1 MDRSW
6 PGALTRAAVPVL
18 GAVGVTALLALLRA
32 APPVEPDALGLGWTV
47 MLVEVFLAAIA
58 STTAVL
64 ALATGLR
71 HGTLAALLG
80 GGAAAAIA
88 GGVLV
93 RLAGGASLATTA
105 MGGAALL
112 VGAAAAARFELGVPG
127 RLGRVGVAVGVVVA
141 VEALALAS
149 VLAGRGAVAG
159 LEGPLLTLALGLS
172 LGAALLSAGQRLM
185 PVTLGAA
192 VGAAGLLLARGDSLE
207 LVAGMVAMALALVAA
222 VPLLLAARSV
232 ELVTTESLLPA
243 LAAHVSEGV
252 LRFDGRLRLVDWNE
266 PAATILGLQATSAGT
281 RLEDL
286 LGTSLADLPP
296 ADGSQAVRG
305 TVDGIGITLHRAT
318 DGVVAVIAEPAPSP
332 EAERLG
338 RELRGTIQELI
349 EARRT
354 IDLQRAEIDR
364 ASTVDALTGVT
375 SRASIVERLRI
386 EAAQAARYQHPVAV
400 VLLDID
406 EFVGLNRQHGIGG
419 GDRILREVALR
430 IRLRVRAADAI
441 GRYGSDGFLAILPH
455 TDEAGAAT
463 FADALRRRL
472 ASRPIS
478 LGEEHVEVTVS
489 AGVAVM
495 RPGEELDA
503 DGLLARAE
511 EALESA
517 RRAGGDRIALDRL
530 HGLARLETHLP
541 QDPEGDETTQ
551 DRGS

>member
-6 PGALTRAAVPVL
+6 PVALLRGAVPVL
-18 GAVGVTALLALLRA
+18 GAVGATALLAVLRA
-32 APPVEPDALGLGWTV
+32 APPIEPAALGLDWV
-47 MLVEVFLAAIA
+47 PVVAHVALVSAAA
-58 STTAVL
+58 VTAGL
-64 ALATGLR
+64 ALAAGLR

-88 GGVLV
+88 GGVVV
-93 RLAGGASLATTA
+93 RLAGGASLGPTVL
-105 MGGAALL
+105 GGAALVL
-112 VGAAAAARFELGVPG
+112 GATAAARLELAVPG

-141 VEALALAS
+141 AEALALAS
-149 VLAGRGAVAG
+149 VLSGQGMTAGMEVA
-159 LEGPLLTLALGLS
+159 LLTVATGMALGSAVLS
-172 LGAALLSAGQRLM
+172 VGHRLL
-185 PVTLGAA
+185 PVTLAA
-192 VGAAGLLLARGDSLE
+192 TVGAVGLLLARGDSME
-207 LVAGMVAMALALVAA
+207 LVAGSVALGLAHVAA
-222 VPLLLAARSV
+222 LPLLLPSRRR
-232 ELVTTESLLPA
+232 ELVATEIRLPSLA
-243 LAAHVSEGV
+243 GHVAEGV

-266 PAATILGLQATSAGT
+266 PAATILGLEETSAGT

-296 ADGSQAVRG
+296 IDGSLAVRG
-305 TVDGIGITLHRAT
+305 TIDGVRISLHRAT
-318 DGVVAVIAEPAPSP
+318 DGVVAVIAEPGQSP

-338 RELRGTIQELI
+338 HELRGTIQELI

-354 IDLQRAEIDR
+354 IDLQRAELDR
-364 ASTVDALTGVT
+364 ASAIDALTGVT
-375 SRASIVERLRI
+375 SRAAIVERLRT
-386 EAAQAARYQHPVAV
+386 EAAQARRYQHPVAV

-406 EFVGLNRQHGIGG
+406 DFVGLNRVHGIGG

-441 GRYGSDGFLAILPH
+441 GRYGSDGFLAVLPH

-472 ASRPIS
+472 AQRPVG
-478 LGEEHVEVTVS
+478 LGDEQVEVTVS

-541 QDPEGDETTQ
+541 EEPGPGETTQ
-551 DRGS
+551 DKGF